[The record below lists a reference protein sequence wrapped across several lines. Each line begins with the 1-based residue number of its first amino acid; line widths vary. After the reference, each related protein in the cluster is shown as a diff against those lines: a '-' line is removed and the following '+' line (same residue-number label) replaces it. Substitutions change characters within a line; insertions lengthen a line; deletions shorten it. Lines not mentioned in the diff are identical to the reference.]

1 MSKRTEI
8 DTGFINH
15 MRSEINDALDV
26 VGQAN
31 GMTIGIGSI
40 TYSTTG
46 FKTRIEA
53 ELGNAEDAERTA
65 FERATTHFF
74 GEVTPEMYGMK
85 FTTGRDTKEYT
96 LIGLNHKAPKWPVL
110 GRNTAG
116 DTYRFKLSV
125 ISKEKQTSRI
135 KR

>member
-8 DTGFINH
+8 DTGFLNH

-53 ELGNAEDAERTA
+53 ELGNAEEGERTA
-65 FERATTHFF
+65 FERATKHFF
-74 GEVTPEMYGMK
+74 GEVTPDMYGMK
-85 FTTGRDTKEYT
+85 FTNGRDTEEYT
-96 LIGLNHKAPKWPVL
+96 LVGLKPKSPKWPVM

-116 DTYRFKLSV
+116 VTYKFKLGV
-125 ISKEKQTSRI
+125 ISREKQTPRI